1 MKRSGETI
9 HALDKRAGEML
20 ALLERLVNIDS
31 GTYLREGVNQLADI
45 IDPKLREL
53 GFEVERIS
61 QTDFGDHLL
70 ARKGGSTGK
79 RLLCVGHMDTV
90 FPEGEA
96 KRRPFRME
104 GDNAYGPGVID
115 MKGGIVVLLY
125 SLQALMEAAPDLY
138 RSLDLVVLLNSDE
151 EIGSPT
157 SSPYIVQEAK
167 AADTVC
173 VFEPARPR
181 GQAVIKRKGVG
192 KYCLTVHGKA
202 AHAGAQPELGISAI
216 EELARAILDLHALND
231 FEDGLTVNVG
241 VIRGGMRSNIIAEQA
256 YAEIDVRA
264 VDQAQID
271 RAHKELSRICH
282 PHREGIRMELTGG
295 ITFPPMLKTERS
307 LELLRLLQEAGGE
320 VGVDINEMFTGGG
333 SDGNHT
339 SHYAPTIDGLGP
351 QGTGAH
357 GLDET
362 LIVPTLVERSKVSA
376 LFIEKWD
383 RSFAPKGDYP
393 KGLSAL

>member
-1 MKRSGETI
+1 MTRSGETI
-9 HALDKRAGEML
+9 RVLNERETEML
-20 ALLERLVNIDS
+20 ALLERLVNTDS

-53 GFEVERIS
+53 GFAVERLS
-61 QTDFGDHLL
+61 QVDFGDHLL
-70 ARKGGSTGK
+70 ARKGGSSPKG
-79 RLLCVGHMDTV
+79 LLCVGHMDTV

-96 KRRPFRME
+96 KRRPFRIE
-104 GDNAYGPGVID
+104 GDKGYGPGVID

-125 SLQALMEAAPDLY
+125 SLQALMEATPDLY

-157 SSPYIVQEAK
+157 STPYIVQEAK

-181 GQAVIKRKGVG
+181 GQVVIKRKGVG
-192 KYCLTVHGKA
+192 KYCLTVYGKA

-216 EELARAILDLHALND
+216 EELAHTILDLHALND

-241 VIRGGMRSNIIAEQA
+241 IIRGGTRSNIIAEQA

-271 RAHKELSRICH
+271 RAQRELDRICH
-282 PHREGIRMELTGG
+282 PRREGVRMELTGG

-307 LELLRLLQEAGGE
+307 LELLRLLQETAGE
-320 VGVDINEMFTGGG
+320 VGVDIDEIFTGGG

-357 GLDET
+357 GLDEA
-362 LIVPTLVERSKVSA
+362 LIVPTLLERSKVFA
-376 LFIEKWD
+376 LFVEKWH

-393 KGLSAL
+393 KGLSPL